1 MLINRSKLTF
11 SVPSRGWGWLEV
23 LFFTLPPILI
33 LSLAGFFITE
43 GWQKW
48 HLVNQLEVRGDVAI
62 GRVIETEYRSERG
75 SNGISRQRLVC
86 LVEYQTAEGEV
97 IRQWE
102 LDGVDCRAT
111 YQLVPPQGDTPGALV
126 PNYAQSAVSYLP
138 DSPTRA
144 SADLKLTRD
153 LAKSDFGFGTAGL
166 LLGLLV
172 GYFCSTP
179 LRICWAESRYIPI
192 LKYLGDQQDYVGIIN
207 LLETYR
213 CHPAA
218 NILVWEAADHIGHC
232 PELYPRFV
240 ELFIQMEHVPN
251 KKYLESIGEK
261 IGEKIEMIS
270 FYRLSSLGFHDLALA
285 MLARSNQALSART
298 LATFV
303 LMTRTHLLPLALTLS
318 AEKLKALEALCYAKE
333 LSFGL
338 EDEKQCTV
346 DLAARIEYLLWLVK
360 WVLDDARSAPE
371 QSVSP
376 VQALI
381 LAAFGQM
388 MALQTLSL
396 DSAQVIDKHAQAL
409 LSRLDTSHGFQRA
422 LRPIIESLSDNVAQ
436 HIQQLTFSA
445 TTRK

>member
-11 SVPSRGWGWLEV
+11 SAPARGWGWLEV
-23 LFFTLPPILI
+23 LFFTLPPIFI
-33 LSLAGFFITE
+33 LSLAAFFITE

-62 GRVIETEYRSERG
+62 GRVIDTEYQSEQG

-86 LVEYQTAEGEV
+86 LVEYHTAEAEV
-97 IRQWE
+97 IRQWG

-111 YQLVPPQGDTPGALV
+111 YQLAPPQGDTPWALG
-126 PNYAQSAVSYLP
+126 PHYAQSAVSYLP
-138 DSPTRA
+138 DAPTRA

-153 LAKSDFGFGTAGL
+153 LAKWDFAFGTASL

-192 LKYLGDQQDYVGIIN
+192 LKLLGDQQDYVGIIN

-213 CHPAA
+213 RHPAA

-232 PELYPRFV
+232 PELYPSFV
-240 ELFIQMEHVPN
+240 ALFAQMQSAPS
-251 KKYLESIGEK
+251 KKQLESIDET
-261 IGEKIEMIS
+261 IVMIS

-285 MLARSNQALSART
+285 MLARSNQALTART
-298 LATFV
+298 LATCV
-303 LMTRTHLLPLALTLS
+303 LMTRTAQLPFALTLS

-333 LSFGL
+333 LNFGL
-338 EDEKQCTV
+338 EDEKKCSV

-360 WVLDDARSAPE
+360 WVLDDAPSAPE
-371 QSVSP
+371 QTVSP
-376 VQALI
+376 VQTVI
-381 LAAFGQM
+381 LAVFGQTI
-388 MALQTLSL
+388 ALQTLSL
-396 DSAQVIDKHAQAL
+396 DSAQAIDKHAQVL
-409 LSRLDTSHGFQRA
+409 LSRLDMNNGFQRA
-422 LRPIIESLSDNVAQ
+422 LRPIIESLSDKIAQ